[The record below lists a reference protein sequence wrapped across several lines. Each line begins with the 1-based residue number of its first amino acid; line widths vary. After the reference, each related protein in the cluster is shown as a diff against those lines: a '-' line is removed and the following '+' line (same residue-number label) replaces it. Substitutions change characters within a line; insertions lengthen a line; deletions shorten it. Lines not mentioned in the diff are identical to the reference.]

1 MIRTWHLGDQHQ
13 SLVLACRNAGLPEV
27 VYWGPALP
35 ENENLQ
41 VLAKAAVMDV
51 TGGMVDENAPIS
63 LNPEASRTFP
73 GQTGLSARDAAG
85 KVLAPRFSFQSEER
99 AGNELSLVYSDE
111 SCGLSLRFDLSLTE
125 ATSLFKLKAQLQSQE
140 DIVVDWLAAPVLP
153 VSAYA
158 DEMIE
163 FSGRWC
169 SEFLTNRLP
178 FAPGA
183 RVRDNR
189 TGRTDHAH
197 FPGLIVCNPTT
208 SNTAGE
214 AFAFHYGWSGG
225 HRMVAEELADGR
237 RQVQFGHA
245 FASLPTGTLFA
256 TAPLYATYSADGLN
270 GAAVRFQRHVRSHI
284 VKDARAPRP
293 VHYNCWE
300 AVYFDHKLDEL
311 KAIAD
316 RAAELGA
323 ERFVLDDGWF
333 GKRDDDNSSLGD
345 WTIDPRKYPD
355 GLTPL
360 IDHITSLGMEF
371 GIWYEPE
378 MVNEDSDLHRA
389 HPDWILGPEDQTR
402 GRQQLVLD
410 MAREDV
416 RKYLFD
422 QISAVLSSHA
432 VGYVKWDHNRVLPF
446 VDAAQTEGV
455 YSLFDQLR
463 RAFPHVE
470 FESCSSGGGR
480 IDFGI
485 LERTQRVWLSDSNDS
500 LERQRIQH
508 DAALFLPASV
518 TGSHVGPRHCHTSGR
533 AIGMSMRA
541 WTAAQRHMGFEMDPR
556 ELTDDEART
565 LKAVTDWWK
574 ANRDWLMQADILRL
588 DTSDPAIIAEIQVA
602 ETGNRFAAFAALTR
616 PSDQILPHPVRLT
629 GLAPDAAYRIS
640 LVNRDEAHGLSRGSP
655 LLKQQDLMVSGQ
667 YLMSHGLTLPWRF
680 PETLWVIEGQR
691 LAN

>member
-1 MIRTWHLGDQHQ
+1 MIKTWHLGDQHQ
-13 SLVLACRNAGLPEV
+13 SLVLVGRDSGLPEA

-35 ENENLQ
+35 ESENLQ
-41 VLAKAAVMDV
+41 VLAEATVMDV

-85 KVLAPRFSFQSEER
+85 KVLTPRFSFQSEEQS
-99 AGNELSLVYSDE
+99 GNELSLVYSDE
-111 SCGLSLRFDLSLTE
+111 SCGLSLRFYLSLTE

-153 VSAYA
+153 VPAYA

-256 TAPLYATYSADGLN
+256 TAPLYATYSADGFN
-270 GAAVRFQRHVRSHI
+270 GAAVRFQRHVRTQI
-284 VKDARAPRP
+284 VKDARTPRP

-333 GKRDDDNSSLGD
+333 GKRDDDTSSLGD

-360 IDHITSLGMEF
+360 IDHIKSLGMEF

-402 GRQQLVLD
+402 GRQQFVLD

-416 RKYLFD
+416 RAYLFD
-422 QISAVLSSHA
+422 QMAGVLGTHA
-432 VGYVKWDHNRVLPF
+432 VGYVKWDHNRVLPI

-455 YSLFDQLR
+455 YTLFDQLR

-485 LERTQRVWLSDSNDS
+485 LERTQRVWLSDSNDA

-533 AIGMSMRA
+533 VIGMSMRA

-556 ELTDDEART
+556 ELTDDEARM

-574 ANRDWLMQADILRL
+574 ANRDWLMEADILRL
-588 DTSDPAIIAEIQVA
+588 DTTDPAIIGEIQVA
-602 ETGNRFAAFAALTR
+602 ETGDRFAAFAVLTR
-616 PSDQILPHPVRLT
+616 PSDQILPHPIRLT
-629 GLAPDAAYRIS
+629 GLDPDALYK
-640 LVNRDEAHGLSRGSP
+640 SRWQTGTRRP
-655 LLKQQDLMVSGQ
+655 A
-667 YLMSHGLTLPWRF
+667 F
-680 PETLWVIEGQR
+680 PVAR
-691 LAN
+691 RS